1 MSGLPIVIAE
11 IVFLTEAEGGRRLA
25 ANVGYRPH
33 IVVQDRSIRSSTVDE
48 RGMGNEEYLGVMF
61 TAWPDGYVNG
71 ASSEFQMELW
81 YHPRVDYAK
90 AIPGATFTIREGGRI
105 VGHGVINSRE
115 LN

>member
-1 MSGLPIVIAE
+1 
-11 IVFLTEAEGGRRLA
+11 
-25 ANVGYRPH
+25 
-33 IVVQDRSIRSSTVDE
+33 
-48 RGMGNEEYLGVMF
+48 MGNEEYLGVMF